1 MNQKIGYTLK
11 ISPSQRIINW
21 INENFKPIGNQ
32 NKFVVKILDAS
43 LIKTK
48 IDNKD
53 AKNFD
58 EKINYKYELFYLVEF
73 NLYDDSQNLIA
84 STLVEIQRSTTS
96 GFYISIQE
104 TETIID
110 DLIYLSL
117 VDLTTESKRLL
128 IEYMGDYIL

>member
-1 MNQKIGYTLK
+1 M
-11 ISPSQRIINW
+11 
-21 INENFKPIGNQ
+21 
-32 NKFVVKILDAS
+32 
-43 LIKTK
+43 
-48 IDNKD
+48 
-53 AKNFD
+53 
-58 EKINYKYELFYLVEF
+58 FYLVEF